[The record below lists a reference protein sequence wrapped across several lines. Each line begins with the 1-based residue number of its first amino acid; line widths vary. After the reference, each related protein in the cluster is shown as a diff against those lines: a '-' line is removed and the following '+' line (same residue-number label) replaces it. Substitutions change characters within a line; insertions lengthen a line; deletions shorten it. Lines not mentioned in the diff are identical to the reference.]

1 VTGEIRNS
9 REDEVQSPRIQNTFM
24 IPAFELRIGDYVL
37 VNENIEEISKLT
49 RSNAS
54 TVKNQ
59 DGEQITTEHSLEHI
73 QPVRLTDD
81 ILKQCGFVFHHY
93 FKFWQLISTGIRSEM
108 NISPDYEVI
117 DFMRKPILK
126 KLVSLHQLQ
135 NIYFMLKGRE
145 LQFAGMVS
153 LAN

>member
-1 VTGEIRNS
+1 MLKWKSAKNEELFETIKNE
-9 REDEVQSPRIQNTFM
+9 FM
-24 IPAFELRIGDYVL
+24 VSANELRIGDYVL
-37 VNENIEEISKLT
+37 VGENRQRIEMLTRTTATTVYSDENTEQVFTEHKLENI
-49 RSNAS
+49 
-54 TVKNQ
+54 
-59 DGEQITTEHSLEHI
+59 
-73 QPVRLTDD
+73 QPIPLTDEL
-81 ILKQCGFVFHHY
+81 LKECGFAFHHY

-145 LQFAGMVS
+145 LQLNEAV
-153 LAN
+153 AA